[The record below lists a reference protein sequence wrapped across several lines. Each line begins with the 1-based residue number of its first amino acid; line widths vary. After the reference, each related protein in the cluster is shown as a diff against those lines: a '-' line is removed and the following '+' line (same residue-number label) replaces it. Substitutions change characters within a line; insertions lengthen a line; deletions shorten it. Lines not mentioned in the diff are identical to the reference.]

1 MHTDPSRH
9 TFIDIHVHTFMHPGP
24 LRNGMMNFAAP
35 AYLLKRY
42 NLLGVHSAVILPL
55 VNPECASQIQST
67 EEALEIAARHPGRFI
82 PFCNIDPRQD
92 TNDGNANLEFLAE
105 YYAAQGCRGCGEVC
119 ANLFFDDPRVEALF
133 RACERYGLPLT
144 FHIAPQIGGCYGLY
158 DEPGLPLLENALRKF
173 PDLIFL
179 GHSQPFWAEIG
190 ELYPPQRN
198 TYPSGPVT
206 SGRLVELMRR
216 YPNLHGDLSAGSGHN
231 AVSRDEAFG
240 IDFLEEFQDRL
251 YFGTDICH
259 PDTKTPL
266 RDYLLRLRDAQKI
279 SDRCFARIACLNAA
293 QLLRWP
299 APVST

>member
-1 MHTDPSRH
+1 MPY
-9 TFIDIHVHTFMHPGP
+9 TFIDMHVHTLARPGP
-24 LRNGMMNFAAP
+24 MRNGVMNFADP

-42 NLLGVHSAVILPL
+42 NLLDVEAAVILPL
-55 VNPECASQIQST
+55 VNPECATQIQSS

-105 YYAAQGCRGCGEVC
+105 YYKAQGCRGCGEVC
-119 ANLFFDDPRVEALF
+119 ANLPFDDPRVEALF
-133 RACERYGLPLT
+133 RACEKNGLPLT

-158 DEPGLPLLENALRKF
+158 DEPGLPLLEGALRKF
-173 PDLIFL
+173 PDVIFL

-190 ELYPPQRN
+190 QIDPAVRN
-198 TYPSGPVT
+198 TYPSGPV
-206 SGRLVELMRR
+206 SPGRLVELMRR

-240 IDFLEEFQDRL
+240 CEFLEEFHDRL

-266 RDYLLRLRDAQKI
+266 HGYLLRLRAEQQI
-279 SDRCFARIACLNAA
+279 SETCFRRIARENAA
-293 QLLRWP
+293 ALLGWP
-299 APVST
+299 AAVPV